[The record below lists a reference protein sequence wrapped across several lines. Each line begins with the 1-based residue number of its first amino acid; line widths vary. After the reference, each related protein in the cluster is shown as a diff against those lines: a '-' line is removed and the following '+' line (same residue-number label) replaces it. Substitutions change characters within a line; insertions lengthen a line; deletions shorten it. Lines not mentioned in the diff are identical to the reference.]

1 LYPTARSDM
10 APALAFDIITIFPTF
25 FEGTIGVGVLGK
37 ALERGL
43 LEVRV
48 HDLRAYT
55 DDAYRSTD
63 DYPYGGGVGMVMK
76 PEPFFRAVDDV
87 EAKFGRGWRV
97 FLTPQGR
104 PLTEGICRSLAGRER
119 VILLCGRYKGVDER
133 VRRGL
138 ADEEISMGDFV
149 LSGGEIAAL
158 AVVDAT
164 ARLIPGVL
172 GDEDSAATDSFATG
186 LLDHPHYTRPRE
198 FRGMAVPE
206 VLLSGN
212 HGEIEK
218 WRREQALEKT
228 RKVRPD
234 MLKDKG

>member
-1 LYPTARSDM
+1 M

-25 FEGTIGVGVLGK
+25 FEGSLAVGVLGK

-43 LEVRV
+43 VEVRV
-48 HDLRAYT
+48 HDLRSYS
-55 DDAYRSTD
+55 DDAYRSVD
-63 DYPYGGGVGMVMK
+63 DYPFGGGVGMVMK

-87 EAKFGRGWRV
+87 EEKFGRGWRV

-104 PLTEGICRSLAGRER
+104 PLVQSTCQALAAREHI
-119 VILLCGRYKGVDER
+119 VLLCGRYKGVDER
-133 VRRGL
+133 VREAL
-138 ADEEISMGDFV
+138 ADEEISIGDFV
-149 LSGGEIAAL
+149 TSGGEVAAL

-172 GDEDSAATDSFATG
+172 GDEDSAASDSFATG

-212 HGEIEK
+212 HAEIEK
-218 WRREQALEKT
+218 WRREQALKRT
-228 RKVRPD
+228 REVRPE
-234 MLKDKG
+234 MLEDKG

>member
-1 LYPTARSDM
+1 M

-25 FEGTIGVGVLGK
+25 FEESLAVGVLGK

-48 HDLRAYT
+48 HDLRTYT
-55 DDAYRSTD
+55 DDAYRSVD

-87 EAKFGRGWRV
+87 EEKFGRGWRV

-104 PLTEGICRSLAGRER
+104 PLVQSTCQALAAREHI
-119 VILLCGRYKGVDER
+119 VLLGGRYKGVDER
-133 VRRGL
+133 VREAL
-138 ADEEISMGDFV
+138 ADEEISIGDFV
-149 LSGGEIAAL
+149 TSGGEIAAL

-172 GDEDSAATDSFATG
+172 GDEDSAASDSFATG

-212 HGEIEK
+212 HAEIEK
-218 WRREQALEKT
+218 WRRERALKRT
-228 RKVRPD
+228 REVRPE
-234 MLKDKG
+234 MLEDKG

>member
-1 LYPTARSDM
+1 M

-25 FEGTIGVGVLGK
+25 FEEPLAVGVLGK

-43 LEVRV
+43 LEARV

-55 DDAYRSTD
+55 DDAYRSVD

-76 PEPFFRAVDDV
+76 PEPFFRAVNDV

-104 PLTEGICRSLAGRER
+104 PLVQSTCRALAAREHI
-119 VILLCGRYKGVDER
+119 VLLCGRYKGVDER
-133 VRRGL
+133 VREAL
-138 ADEEISMGDFV
+138 ADEEISIGDFV
-149 LSGGEIAAL
+149 TSGGEVAAL
-158 AVVDAT
+158 AIVDAT

-172 GDEDSAATDSFATG
+172 GDEDSAASDSFATG

-212 HGEIEK
+212 HAEIEK
-218 WRREQALEKT
+218 WRREQALKRT
-228 RKVRPD
+228 REVRPE
-234 MLKDKG
+234 MLED

>member
-1 LYPTARSDM
+1 M

-25 FEGTIGVGVLGK
+25 FEGSLAAGVLGK

-43 LEVRV
+43 LEARV
-48 HDLRAYT
+48 HDLRAYA
-55 DDAYRSTD
+55 DDAYRSVD

-76 PEPFFRAVDDV
+76 AEPFFRAVDDV

-104 PLTEGICRSLAGRER
+104 PLVQSICRALAAREHI
-119 VILLCGRYKGVDER
+119 VLLCGRYKGVDER
-133 VRRGL
+133 VRQAL
-138 ADEEISMGDFV
+138 ADEEISIGDFV
-149 LSGGEIAAL
+149 TSGGEVAAL
-158 AVVDAT
+158 ALVEAT

-172 GDEDSAATDSFATG
+172 GDEDSAASDSFATG

-206 VLLSGN
+206 VLLSGD
-212 HGEIEK
+212 HAEIEK
-218 WRREQALEKT
+218 WRREQALKRT
-228 RKVRPD
+228 REVRPE
-234 MLKDKG
+234 MLEDKG

>member
-1 LYPTARSDM
+1 M
-10 APALAFDIITIFPTF
+10 APALAFDIVTIFPTF
-25 FEGTIGVGVLGK
+25 FEEPLAVGVLGK

-55 DDAYRSTD
+55 DDAYRSVD

-104 PLTEGICRSLAGRER
+104 PLIQSTCRALAAREH
-119 VILLCGRYKGVDER
+119 VVLLCGRYKGVDER
-133 VRRGL
+133 VREAL
-138 ADEEISMGDFV
+138 ADEEISIGDFV
-149 LSGGEIAAL
+149 TSGGEVAAL
-158 AVVDAT
+158 AIVDAT

-172 GDEDSAATDSFATG
+172 GDEDSAASDSFATG

-212 HGEIEK
+212 HAEIEK
-218 WRREQALEKT
+218 WRSEQALKRT
-228 RKVRPD
+228 REVRPE
-234 MLKDKG
+234 MLED

>member
-1 LYPTARSDM
+1 M

-25 FEGTIGVGVLGK
+25 FEESLAVGVLGK

-48 HDLRAYT
+48 HDLRTYS
-55 DDAYRSTD
+55 DDAYRSVD
-63 DYPYGGGVGMVMK
+63 DYPFGGGVGMVMK
-76 PEPFFRAVDDV
+76 PEPFFRAVDAV
-87 EAKFGRGWRV
+87 EEKFGRGWRV

-104 PLTEGICRSLAGRER
+104 PLVQSTCQALAAREHI
-119 VILLCGRYKGVDER
+119 VLLCGRYKGVDER
-133 VRRGL
+133 VREAL
-138 ADEEISMGDFV
+138 ADEEISIGDFV
-149 LSGGEIAAL
+149 TSGGEVAAL

-172 GDEDSAATDSFATG
+172 GDEDSAASDSFATG

-212 HGEIEK
+212 HGEVEK
-218 WRREQALEKT
+218 WRREQALKRT
-228 RKVRPD
+228 REVRPE
-234 MLKDKG
+234 MLEDKG

>member
-1 LYPTARSDM
+1 M

-25 FEGTIGVGVLGK
+25 FEESLAVGVLGK

-48 HDLRAYT
+48 HDLRPYT
-55 DDAYRSTD
+55 DDAYRSVD

-87 EAKFGRGWRV
+87 EEKFGRGWRA

-104 PLTEGICRSLAGRER
+104 PLVQSTCQALAAREHI
-119 VILLCGRYKGVDER
+119 VLLCGRYKGVDER
-133 VRRGL
+133 VREAL
-138 ADEEISMGDFV
+138 ADEEISIGDFV
-149 LSGGEIAAL
+149 TSGGEVAAL
-158 AVVDAT
+158 AIVDAT

-172 GDEDSAATDSFATG
+172 GDEDSAASDSFATG

-212 HGEIEK
+212 HAEIEK
-218 WRREQALEKT
+218 WRREQALKRT
-228 RKVRPD
+228 REVRPE
-234 MLKDKG
+234 MLEDKS